1 MRDNVDGE
9 LPMFHLSHLEDNEDS
24 DKQFLVSFVP
34 EMRQLP
40 VHIKMWARAHIAS
53 VMQEAVECHYNNTAP
68 RSSNSFRQHSE

>member
-1 MRDNVDGE
+1 
-9 LPMFHLSHLEDNEDS
+9 MFHLSHLEDNEDS

-68 RSSNSFRQHSE
+68 RSSHSFKQSSE